1 MLFMVDSADLNGI
14 RKCAE
19 FFPIA
24 GVTTNPTIVSSAKT
38 DFKKLLLDIREI
50 IGDNKMLHVQVTSS
64 DAEDMVRE
72 AEMLRDFVGGEFYV
86 KIPITEQGL
95 KAIQMCK
102 AEGIG
107 VTTTAIFTQQQ
118 ALMAARAGADFV
130 APDVNRMDNLL
141 SDGVHV
147 VEEIVQLFKHQNLD
161 TKILAASFKTCE
173 QVHKIAMSGAHSVT
187 INPELFSS
195 LIYHPM
201 TMYSLDAF
209 DCDWAEVYGNKKV
222 LDILGE

>member
-24 GVTTNPTIVSSAKT
+24 GVTTNPTIVSAAKT

-50 IGDNKMLHVQVTSS
+50 IGDDKMLHVQVTSS

-72 AEMLRDFVGGEFYV
+72 AEMLRSLVGGNFYV

-102 AEGIG
+102 KEGIG

-118 ALMAARAGADFV
+118 ALIAAKAGASFV
-130 APDVNRMDNLL
+130 APYVNRLDNIV

-147 VEEIVQLFKHQNLD
+147 VEEVVDLCKLQD
-161 TKILAASFKTCE
+161 
-173 QVHKIAMSGAHSVT
+173 SGADTQDRHDGLS
-187 INPELFSS
+187 IHNNKPRALRKAHLPPS
-195 LIYHPM
+195 HPLR
-201 TMYSLDAF
+201 S
-209 DCDWAEVYGNKKV
+209 
-222 LDILGE
+222 

>member
-24 GVTTNPTIVSSAKT
+24 GVTTNPTIISSAKT

-50 IGDNKMLHVQVTSS
+50 IGEDKMLHVQATSS

-72 AEMLRDFVGGEFYV
+72 AEMLRDLVGGDFYV

-95 KAIQMCK
+95 KAIKMCK
-102 AEGIG
+102 AEGIK

-130 APDVNRMDNLL
+130 APYVNRMDNLL

-147 VEEIVQLFKHQNLD
+147 VEEIVELFKLQNLD
-161 TKILAASFKTCE
+161 SKVLAASFKTCE
-173 QVHKIAMSGAHSVT
+173 QVHKVAMSGAHSVT

-222 LDILGE
+222 IDILGE

>member
-24 GVTTNPTIVSSAKT
+24 GVTTNPTIISSAKT

-50 IGDNKMLHVQVTSS
+50 IGDDKMLHVQATSS

-72 AEMLRDFVGGEFYV
+72 AHMLKSLVGGDFYV

-95 KAIQMCK
+95 KAIKMCK
-102 AEGIG
+102 AEGIK

-130 APDVNRMDNLL
+130 APYVNRMDNLL

-161 TKILAASFKTCE
+161 AKVLAASFKTCE
-173 QVHKIAMSGAHSVT
+173 QVHKVAMSGAQSVT

-222 LDILGE
+222 LDLLAE

>member
-14 RKCAE
+14 KRCAE

-38 DFKKLLLDIREI
+38 DFRELLLNIRKI
-50 IGDNKMLHVQVTSS
+50 IGDDKMLHVQVTSAE
-64 DAEDMVRE
+64 AEDMVRE
-72 AEMLRDFVGGEFYV
+72 AEMLRSLVGGEFYV

-95 KAIQMCK
+95 KAIRICK
-102 AEGIG
+102 EEGIG

-130 APDVNRMDNLL
+130 APYINRLDNII

-147 VEEIVQLFKHQNLD
+147 VEEIVKLFELQHLN
-161 TKILAASFKTCE
+161 TKVLAASFKTCE
-173 QVHKIAMSGAHSVT
+173 QVHKVAMTGAHSVT
-187 INPELFSS
+187 INPELFNT

-201 TMYSLDAF
+201 TMYALDAF
-209 DCDWAEVYGNKKV
+209 DCDWAEVYGNDKV
-222 LDILGE
+222 LDILGK

>member
-24 GVTTNPTIVSSAKT
+24 GVTTNPTIISSAKT

-50 IGDNKMLHVQVTSS
+50 IGEDKMLHVQATSS

-72 AEMLRDFVGGEFYV
+72 AEMLRDLVGGDFYV

-95 KAIQMCK
+95 KAIKMCK
-102 AEGIG
+102 AEGIK

-130 APDVNRMDNLL
+130 APYVNRMDNLL

-147 VEEIVQLFKHQNLD
+147 VEEIVQLFKLQNLD
-161 TKILAASFKTCE
+161 SKVLAASFKTCE
-173 QVHKIAMSGAHSVT
+173 QVHKVAMSGAHSVT

-222 LDILGE
+222 IDILGE

>member
-1 MLFMVDSADLNGI
+1 MVDSADLNGI

-24 GVTTNPTIVSSAKT
+24 GVTTNPTIISSAKT

-50 IGDNKMLHVQVTSS
+50 IGEDKMLHVQATSS

-72 AEMLRDFVGGEFYV
+72 ARMLRDLVGGNFYV

-95 KAIQMCK
+95 KAIRMCK
-102 AEGIG
+102 EEGIG

-130 APDVNRMDNLL
+130 APYVNRMDNLL

-147 VEEIVQLFKHQNLD
+147 VEEIVQLFKLQNLD
-161 TKILAASFKTCE
+161 SKVLAASFKTCE

>member
-50 IGDNKMLHVQVTSS
+50 IGDDKMLHVQVTSS

-130 APDVNRMDNLL
+130 APYVNRMDNLL

-147 VEEIVQLFKHQNLD
+147 VEEIVQLFKHQHLD

-209 DCDWAEVYGNKKV
+209 DCDWAEVYDNKKV

>member
-50 IGDNKMLHVQVTSS
+50 IGDDKMLHVQATSS

-72 AEMLRDFVGGEFYV
+72 AEMLKGLVGGDFYV

-95 KAIQMCK
+95 KAIKMCK
-102 AEGIG
+102 AEGIK

-130 APDVNRMDNLL
+130 APYVNRMDNLL

-147 VEEIVQLFKHQNLD
+147 VEEIVQLFKLQNLD
-161 TKILAASFKTCE
+161 SKVLAASFKTCE
-173 QVHKIAMSGAHSVT
+173 QVHKVAMSGAHSVT

-222 LDILGE
+222 IDILGE

>member
-1 MLFMVDSADLNGI
+1 MVDSADLNGI

-24 GVTTNPTIVSSAKT
+24 GVTTNPTIISSAKT

-50 IGDNKMLHVQVTSS
+50 IGEDKMLHVQATSS

-72 AEMLRDFVGGEFYV
+72 AEMLRDLVGGDFYV

-95 KAIQMCK
+95 KAIKMCK
-102 AEGIG
+102 AEGIK

-130 APDVNRMDNLL
+130 APYVNRMDNLL

-147 VEEIVQLFKHQNLD
+147 VEEIVQLFKLQNLD
-161 TKILAASFKTCE
+161 SKVLAASFKTCE
-173 QVHKIAMSGAHSVT
+173 QVHKVAMSGAHSVT

-222 LDILGE
+222 IDILGE